1 MFKLRLVSEK
11 TSVPFMRWRF
21 AALVTSSALAV
32 ASVVIFL
39 AVGLNYGIDF
49 RGGIMIEARTP
60 PSADTAAV
68 RASLSS
74 LGLGEVALQEFG
86 APNDVLIRIERQP
99 GDATAQQKAIDVVK
113 EALARDI
120 GAGIEYRRVEFV
132 GPQVSRELVTA
143 GATALALAL
152 IAMLIYIWFRFEWQF
167 ALGSVVALIHD
178 VLLTIGLF
186 AVVRLEFNLSII
198 AAVLAI
204 IGYSM
209 NDTVVVYDRVRE
221 NLRKYKAMPL
231 VELLDVSVNDTLS
244 RTTMTSATTL
254 LALAALYLFGGEVIA
269 GFTLAMIWGVII
281 GTYSS
286 VFIAAPILTY
296 FKLRP
301 AVRAEDTEP
310 GTQPA

>member
-1 MFKLRLVSEK
+1 
-11 TSVPFMRWRF
+11 MRRR
-21 AALVTSSALAV
+21 SK
-32 ASVVIFL
+32 
-39 AVGLNYGIDF
+39 
-49 RGGIMIEARTP
+49 
-60 PSADTAAV
+60 
-68 RASLSS
+68 
-74 LGLGEVALQEFG
+74 
-86 APNDVLIRIERQP
+86 
-99 GDATAQQKAIDVVK
+99 KAIDVVK

-178 VLLTIGLF
+178 ILLTIGLF

>member
-1 MFKLRLVSEK
+1 MFKLRLVPEK

-198 AAVLAI
+198 AAFLAI

>member
-1 MFKLRLVSEK
+1 MYKLRLVPER

-269 GFTLAMIWGVII
+269 GFTLTMIWGVII

>member
-1 MFKLRLVSEK
+1 MFKLRLVPEK

-178 VLLTIGLF
+178 ILLTIGLF

>member
-244 RTTMTSATTL
+244 RTTMTSTTTL

>member
-1 MFKLRLVSEK
+1 MFKLRLVAEK

-244 RTTMTSATTL
+244 RTTMTSTTTL

>member
-1 MFKLRLVSEK
+1 MFKLRLVPEK

-74 LGLGEVALQEFG
+74 LGIGEVALQEFG
-86 APNDVLIRIERQP
+86 APNDLLIRIERQP

-269 GFTLAMIWGVII
+269 GFTLAMIWGVIV

>member
-1 MFKLRLVSEK
+1 MFKLRLIPEK

-231 VELLDVSVNDTLS
+231 IELLDVSVNDTLS

-254 LALAALYLFGGEVIA
+254 LALAALYLFGSEVIA